1 MKKGLLYFASLLLVF
16 ISCQKEIHFTR
27 ITSNAPI
34 PEKLVTAIVIVNPP
48 QNEYDSIVFR
58 YSANKISE
66 VHYTATG
73 DSVTR
78 AYDYDAA
85 GRLAKIE
92 DEKALY
98 YTNNH
103 VAHTIR
109 FEYNNLGQLSKTLT
123 DFETVKNVPAY
134 FNYKTQGNQ
143 KQILIYDTSYI
154 TPAYDLGWANRII
167 YNTVSNDNYLLYDSA
182 IFFNDYTRGIKTL
195 VSDFVYD
202 AEKNASTVNQHGY
215 FDGELT
221 SWGAVDITTDR
232 SAPVYEGL
240 RKKLFRG
247 LANWYEAS
255 SVLQDDNYHFFTAP
269 GHMYKQILYKGF
281 SNSGG
286 TQPLNVTRTTEYKN
300 EYSNDFLQKTMV
312 TFSLTG
318 QGSIAYVNFIRY
330 YYN

>member
-1 MKKGLLYFASLLLVF
+1 MKKSLLYFVFLLPVF
-16 ISCQKEIHFTR
+16 ISCQKEIHFAR
-27 ITSNAPI
+27 VSSNTPV
-34 PEKLVTAIVIVNPP
+34 PEKLVAAIVITNPP

-58 YSANKISE
+58 YSVNKISE
-66 VHYTATG
+66 VHYSAAG

-78 AYDYDAA
+78 GYHYDAA

-92 DEKALY
+92 DEQALY
-98 YTNNH
+98 FTNNN
-103 VAHTIR
+103 VAHAIR
-109 FEYNNLGQLSKTLT
+109 FEYNNLGQLSKSLT
-123 DFETVKNVPAY
+123 DFETVNNVPAY

-143 KQILIYDTSYI
+143 KQIIVYDTSYV
-154 TPAYDLGWANRII
+154 TASHNLGWANRII
-167 YNTVSNDNYLLYDSA
+167 YNTVSSDNYLLYDSA

-202 AEKNASTVNQHGY
+202 VEKNVSTVNQNGY

-221 SWGAVDITTDR
+221 SGGVVGITTDR

-240 RKKLFRG
+240 RKKIFRG

-255 SVLQDDNYHFFTAP
+255 SVCQDDNYRFFTFP
-269 GHMYKQILYKGF
+269 GHMHKQILYKGF
-281 SNSGG
+281 SSSGG

-300 EYSNDFLQKTMV
+300 EYANDFLQKTMV

-318 QGSIAYVNFIRY
+318 QGNIAYVNYIRY